1 MTASGEMTL
10 YLADPAG
17 TETLLAESATV
28 VAELPVPAA
37 AAAVELAEPVTVEKC
52 GQRSSSTEQMVAA
65 GKKNRRLHSKSSKQV
80 KDKN

>member
-10 YLADPAG
+10 CLAVPAE
-17 TETLLAESATV
+17 TETA
-28 VAELPVPAA
+28 LPVLAA
-37 AAAVELAEPVTVEKC
+37 AAAEELAEPVTAGKF

-65 GKKNRRLHSKSSKQV
+65 GKKNRRLPSKLNRQV